1 MSLYTSFA
9 VAGAGPTIGGRIVK
23 AGFNTIDWYS
33 FSLSNLFD
41 RLCLNGA
48 RQ

>member
-23 AGFNTIDWYS
+23 VGFNTIDWYS
-33 FSLSNLFD
+33 FNLSDLFD
-41 RLCLNGA
+41 RLWLSGA
-48 RQ
+48 HQ

>member
-23 AGFNTIDWYS
+23 VGLQWFGFPVVSTALVRNIG
-33 FSLSNLFD
+33 FD
-41 RLCLNGA
+41 
-48 RQ
+48 